1 LSTTD
6 QALPQAVQ
14 AAGRAVDQIER
25 TLAGLERLGK
35 RFPAST
41 LRLQLVQ
48 GFGFHDAA
56 AIVPILSGLGVD
68 TAYLSPITQA
78 APGSTS
84 GYDVVDYSKLN
95 AELGGD
101 AGFEALVRAL
111 DAAGIGLLVD
121 VVPNHMG
128 GVPFDNP
135 HWREVLEWGRSAPSA
150 GMFDIDWDAPGLD
163 GKILTPELGD
173 TLDET
178 VAAGQLRV
186 ELDQGRLILRLY
198 GEHVLPLTPPSWE
211 LVLGP
216 AAERLDRARAL
227 LDRAVADPDWL
238 DGTEGDA
245 AELRNWLSPAGIDP
259 GDPAALAQAEAEHV
273 AARDALGQVASG
285 LGDPV
290 ETVASAARLA
300 ELEASDRWVAAALR
314 AELEAM
320 REPGRLLAMLD
331 RQHYLLDEWHRSFE
345 DLDYRRFFDIRDLAG
360 VRQEAPGTLEATH
373 TRVIQAALRRG
384 ARGGLRIDHP
394 GGLADPAG
402 YLTRLQSAWLKAW
415 ARSIAEPGPDRAA
428 FDAEVRRL
436 AMERGLDRPLYL
448 LVESVLG
455 LAENEEL
462 PADWPVAGDVGYGPL
477 NLLTWLQL
485 DPEGARR
492 LREEVW
498 PGFAGPRPDLDELA
512 YTSKR
517 GVADGYTLTDG
528 QEVPGALHPDAE
540 LLARRLSGLAAGEAP
555 ELTTDDLSEA
565 VREIAARLPVYR
577 TYVRRDG
584 GLPPDQRAFV
594 EHALAQAHDTPA
606 VRWLGSVLLRPDPSP
621 EELGIRRRFEQFTSP
636 LMAKGLEDR
645 LLYLYHPDPAANEV
659 GGEPATTGIAPD
671 GWHDRIERLLA
682 GWPHGLHPTSTH
694 DTKRAADVRARLAVL
709 TERPDAWAGFLND
722 ARDLLAPV
730 REQVDGRPAPTD
742 NELYLLLATM
752 AGTLPADELH
762 RSGPAPAEWVE
773 RIAGYMEKALKEGK
787 ETTSWVTEDR
797 GVAAAANALIGHA
810 GADERFMTTLR
821 RFVDDEIAVP
831 GMVNGLAA
839 LVLKTAVLVPDIYQ
853 RELDWDLD
861 LVDPDNRRPVEW
873 DRIGRAVDGLRS
885 HLAETAGGHAVI
897 AAPDAAGYAGEL
909 LGRWTDGRIK
919 LWVTMLA
926 LHTRRRHR
934 RLYARGAY
942 VRVGPGDAGARTV
955 AVARV
960 LGREAVLHLA
970 PRLTTGL
977 AGTSQPP
984 VGEVWGDRVLP
995 IPAGLPGGAWT
1006 NVLTGATVRLTPG
1019 GDAPLAELLADLP
1032 VAILER
1038 TGDRDG

>member
-314 AELEAM
+314 AEL
-320 REPGRLLAMLD
+320 
-331 RQHYLLDEWHRSFE
+331 
-345 DLDYRRFFDIRDLAG
+345 
-360 VRQEAPGTLEATH
+360 
-373 TRVIQAALRRG
+373 
-384 ARGGLRIDHP
+384 
-394 GGLADPAG
+394 
-402 YLTRLQSAWLKAW
+402 
-415 ARSIAEPGPDRAA
+415 
-428 FDAEVRRL
+428 
-436 AMERGLDRPLYL
+436 
-448 LVESVLG
+448 
-455 LAENEEL
+455 
-462 PADWPVAGDVGYGPL
+462 
-477 NLLTWLQL
+477 
-485 DPEGARR
+485 
-492 LREEVW
+492 
-498 PGFAGPRPDLDELA
+498 
-512 YTSKR
+512 
-517 GVADGYTLTDG
+517 
-528 QEVPGALHPDAE
+528 
-540 LLARRLSGLAAGEAP
+540 
-555 ELTTDDLSEA
+555 
-565 VREIAARLPVYR
+565 
-577 TYVRRDG
+577 
-584 GLPPDQRAFV
+584 
-594 EHALAQAHDTPA
+594 
-606 VRWLGSVLLRPDPSP
+606 
-621 EELGIRRRFEQFTSP
+621 
-636 LMAKGLEDR
+636 
-645 LLYLYHPDPAANEV
+645 
-659 GGEPATTGIAPD
+659 
-671 GWHDRIERLLA
+671 
-682 GWPHGLHPTSTH
+682 
-694 DTKRAADVRARLAVL
+694 
-709 TERPDAWAGFLND
+709 
-722 ARDLLAPV
+722 
-730 REQVDGRPAPTD
+730 
-742 NELYLLLATM
+742 
-752 AGTLPADELH
+752 
-762 RSGPAPAEWVE
+762 
-773 RIAGYMEKALKEGK
+773 
-787 ETTSWVTEDR
+787 
-797 GVAAAANALIGHA
+797 
-810 GADERFMTTLR
+810 
-821 RFVDDEIAVP
+821 
-831 GMVNGLAA
+831 
-839 LVLKTAVLVPDIYQ
+839 
-853 RELDWDLD
+853 
-861 LVDPDNRRPVEW
+861 
-873 DRIGRAVDGLRS
+873 
-885 HLAETAGGHAVI
+885 
-897 AAPDAAGYAGEL
+897 
-909 LGRWTDGRIK
+909 
-919 LWVTMLA
+919 
-926 LHTRRRHR
+926 
-934 RLYARGAY
+934 
-942 VRVGPGDAGARTV
+942 
-955 AVARV
+955 
-960 LGREAVLHLA
+960 
-970 PRLTTGL
+970 
-977 AGTSQPP
+977 
-984 VGEVWGDRVLP
+984 
-995 IPAGLPGGAWT
+995 
-1006 NVLTGATVRLTPG
+1006 
-1019 GDAPLAELLADLP
+1019 
-1032 VAILER
+1032 
-1038 TGDRDG
+1038 